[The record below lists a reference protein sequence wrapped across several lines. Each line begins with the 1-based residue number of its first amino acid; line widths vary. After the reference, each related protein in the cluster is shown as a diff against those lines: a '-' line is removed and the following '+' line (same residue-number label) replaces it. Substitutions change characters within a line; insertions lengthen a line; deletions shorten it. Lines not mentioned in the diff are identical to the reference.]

1 MRRPLTSSM
10 VFRKQL
16 DFLQRLSPLNVFW
29 QSGHWF
35 QWLRTIGQIMQWF
48 WWIVVIYPSKMM
60 FLVQK
65 YNSIIEA
72 FLVLTSPSSCY
83 WVGCWVIMQ
92 ALWTTFS
99 PWQPCLPPCL
109 SVFPSPKIDIGNKS
123 VCHPLMASA
132 GQLYGKFLIQKMPSE
147 MEVASP
153 PQFLSYQTKGFLN
166 YQTIPTYESTL
177 RC

>member
-1 MRRPLTSSM
+1 MWISLIWGDHWQVQWFSGNILDL
-10 VFRKQL
+10 FR
-16 DFLQRLSPLNVFW
+16 RLSPLNVFW

-48 WWIVVIYPSKMM
+48 WWIVVIYPSKIM

-132 GQLYGKFLIQKMPSE
+132 GQLLWKVFKSKNVIRDGDSTASWVSE
-147 MEVASP
+147 
-153 PQFLSYQTKGFLN
+153 LSN
-166 YQTIPTYESTL
+166 
-177 RC
+177 